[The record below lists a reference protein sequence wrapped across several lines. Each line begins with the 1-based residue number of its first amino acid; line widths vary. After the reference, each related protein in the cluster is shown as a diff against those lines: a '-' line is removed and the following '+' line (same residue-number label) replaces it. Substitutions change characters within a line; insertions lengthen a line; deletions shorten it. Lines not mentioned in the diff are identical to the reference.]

1 TEASVG
7 FSAGPQKELQAYADL
22 SDEGVVK
29 QRVRLCLTWHQD
41 DASFDDV
48 LASRNQFARE
58 RVTPDCVKIFL
69 DGVPTDSHT
78 AAMLEPYV
86 GGVADRDDEASRYGM
101 LLTPQD
107 ILDKAVTRFDKM
119 GLSVKFHA
127 AGDAAV
133 RAGLNAIEAARK
145 ENGPNGPLHDVGHC
159 TFVEASDMPRG
170 KEINEVFEVSP
181 YLWSPSPI
189 NEDITAAV
197 GPDIIKRVWP
207 VRELID
213 SGSLVVPG
221 SDWAVVPSV
230 NPWIAIE
237 SLVTRERM
245 GGSADSFG
253 KQEAITLQEAIDLF
267 TVESS
272 KYIRAEK
279 SLGKIE
285 PGYLADLI
293 VIDQNPYEV
302 AATDLHKTNVL
313 ATYINGEL
321 VYSADQK

>member
-1 TEASVG
+1 
-7 FSAGPQKELQAYADL
+7 
-22 SDEGVVK
+22 
-29 QRVRLCLTWHQD
+29 
-41 DASFDDV
+41 
-48 LASRNQFARE
+48 
-58 RVTPDCVKIFL
+58 
-69 DGVPTDSHT
+69 
-78 AAMLEPYV
+78 
-86 GGVADRDDEASRYGM
+86 
-101 LLTPQD
+101 
-107 ILDKAVTRFDKM
+107 
-119 GLSVKFHA
+119 
-127 AGDAAV
+127 
-133 RAGLNAIEAARK
+133 
-145 ENGPNGPLHDVGHC
+145 GHC
-159 TFVEASDMPRG
+159 TFVEPSDMPRG
-170 KEINEVFEVSP
+170 KEINAVFEVSP

-189 NEDITAAV
+189 NDDITAAV
-197 GPDIIKRVWP
+197 GPDLIKRVWP
-207 VRELID
+207 IRELID

-253 KQEAITLQEAIDLF
+253 KQEAITLEEAIDLF

-313 ATYINGEL
+313 STYVNGEL